1 MKAAVLIFAKKKNSA
16 AKAAATDLSAWLK
29 KHSYRAL
36 DLTDGEDRIPTSM
49 VKEVSLGVVIG
60 GDGTFLTLVRRLER
74 KDKFPLLG
82 INLGTLGFITEVRR
96 DQMLSVMD
104 EVLKKKAREESRP
117 LFEVELWRGGKCIFS
132 GTVFND
138 AVLNK
143 DARTSMLKFD
153 VMMGAETMYAL
164 KADGC
169 VIATPTGST
178 AYSLSVGGP
187 LVHPSVSSLLLAP
200 LAPHSLSVRPAVL
213 PADTKIEL
221 RPKEFVGAAYL
232 TLDGQV
238 TAEVKPK
245 DLIKIFLSEQKLRL
259 VRPLSSSWPETLR
272 SKLHLHG

>member
-1 MKAAVLIFAKKKNSA
+1 MKPAVLIFAKRKNSA
-16 AKAAATDLSAWLK
+16 AKIAASELSAWLK
-29 KHSYRAL
+29 KHGSRAL
-36 DLTDGEDRIPTSM
+36 DLTDTEERIPVSM
-49 VKEVSLGVVIG
+49 VKEVSVGVVIG
-60 GDGTFLTLVRRLER
+60 GDGTFLTLVRRLEA
-74 KDKFPLLG
+74 KDRFPLLG
-82 INLGTLGFITEVRR
+82 VNLGTLGFITEIRR
-96 DQMLSVMD
+96 DQMIAVME
-104 EVLKKKAREESRP
+104 EVLKKKIREETRP

-132 GTVFND
+132 GVVFND

-153 VMMGAETMYAL
+153 VMIGSETLYAL

-187 LVHPSVSSLLLAP
+187 LLHPGVEALVLAP
-200 LAPHSLSVRPAVL
+200 LAPHSLSVRPAVV
-213 PADTKIEL
+213 PSETKMEI

-238 TAEVKPK
+238 TAEVKAR
-245 DLIKIFLSEQKLRL
+245 DLIKIFRSSQNLRL
-259 VRPLSSSWPETLR
+259 LKPFSTSWSDTLR